1 MFDKTIKI
9 EVNKVPSTLTNEQ
22 VKKLVVD
29 KQDYDAVKQLAD
41 GLQERLD
48 AANAQLKKYGH
59 MSGF

>member
-9 EVNKVPSTLTNEQ
+9 EVNRELRTLTNEQ

-29 KQDYDAVKQLAD
+29 KQNYDEVKRLAD

-48 AANAQLKKYGH
+48 AANAKLTQYGH
-59 MSGF
+59 MAGF